1 MAQFDVMI
9 SFSLLFNLLLVLY
22 FYYFYNI
29 KKLVLIYLNKTI
41 LKILKDLHSKLNR
54 PNKNFSFLNQK
65 RSYKFNHHCSTRSRR
80 WYSSSTPIFMDPA
93 TIFTIFKSKAASS
106 CTLTPFYPDINIWK
120 YIGSVLKGAISDL
133 TAPLLWKLIFSTCTI
148 VLFGYGVVSIYTHAV
163 EIYEIVQ
170 FYKQIVHS
178 PELVTVL
185 NHKYEILNHFNRE
198 AVIKISKLTFNLLGS
213 DDCQNIVKYCIHNSE
228 YKFHGILMDISNSNM
243 I

>member
-41 LKILKDLHSKLNR
+41 LKILKDLYRKLNR
-54 PNKNFSFLNQK
+54 TNKNFSFLNQK

-80 WYSSSTPIFMDPA
+80 WYSSSKPLFMDPV
-93 TIFTIFKSKAASS
+93 TILTIFKSKAAASS
-106 CTLTPFYPDINIWK
+106 CTPTPFYPDINIWK
-120 YIGSVLKGAISDL
+120 YIGSVLKGAITDL
-133 TAPLLWKLIFSTCTI
+133 TAPLLWKLVLSTCTI

-163 EIYEIVQ
+163 EIYEIVE

-178 PELVTVL
+178 LELVTVL

-198 AVIKISKLTFNLLGS
+198 AAIKISKLTFNLLGS
-213 DDCQNIVKYCIHNSE
+213 DDCQNILYIIQN
-228 YKFHGILMDISNSNM
+228 ISFM
-243 I
+243 VF